1 MIWVFH
7 LLNIYSA
14 WKATLLTKNMEE
26 GKNRQYLANYLHD
39 NSDSENIQDANIKS
53 LKRSYSTE
61 IYYGISSYISFDFTF
76 VTKEYQLTAQS
87 LEKDITILSADNHNC
102 PSM

>member
-7 LLNIYSA
+7 LPHIYSA

-53 LKRSYSTE
+53 FEKSYSIE
-61 IYYGISSYISFDFTF
+61 ICYGISSYISFDFTF
-76 VTKEYQLTAQS
+76 VRKS
-87 LEKDITILSADNHNC
+87 ITLLHKV
-102 PSM
+102 